1 LLAGG
6 EKSVEERCDHGAPQQ
21 LRRVRRAWAA
31 RLEEGHEEGIKGDRR

>member
-31 RLEEGHEEGIKGDRR
+31 RLDKGYEEGNQGYRW